1 MAMELD
7 DNTIVM
13 FPNGKKTEGDNQPN
27 YRGEG
32 MYKGVAFEVGVW
44 KNVSKGGKTYLKGQL
59 QDPYVPGADGSKGI
73 GAFDGANI
81 SQDTVPDD
89 VPF

>member
-13 FPNGKKTEGDNQPN
+13 FPNGKKTEGDNLPN
-27 YRGEG
+27 YKGEG

-44 KNVSKGGKTYLKGQL
+44 KNVSKAGKPYMRATL
-59 QDPYVPGADGSKGI
+59 QPPYVPGADSGSEGSDYP
-73 GAFDGANI
+73 AR
-81 SQDTVPDD
+81 DTVSDD

>member
-59 QDPYVPGADGSKGI
+59 QDPYVPGADKGI

-81 SQDTVPDD
+81 PQDTVPDD

>member
-44 KNVSKGGKTYLKGQL
+44 KNVSKAGKPYMKGQL
-59 QDPYVPGADGSKGI
+59 QAPYDGGSAGASDYP
-73 GAFDGANI
+73 AR
-81 SQDTVPDD
+81 DTVSDD

>member
-7 DNTIVM
+7 DNTIVL

-44 KNVSKGGKTYLKGQL
+44 KNVSKAGKTYMKGQL
-59 QDPYVPGADGSKGI
+59 QAPYDGGSAGASDYP
-73 GAFDGANI
+73 AR
-81 SQDTVPDD
+81 DTVSDD

>member
-7 DNTIVM
+7 DNTIVL

-44 KNVSKGGKTYLKGQL
+44 KNVSKAGKTYMNGQL
-59 QDPYVPGADGSKGI
+59 QAPYDGGGTSG
-73 GAFDGANI
+73 DYP
-81 SQDTVPDD
+81 SRDSVSDD

>member
-44 KNVSKGGKTYLKGQL
+44 KNVSKAGKTYMKGQL
-59 QDPYVPGADGSKGI
+59 QAPYDGGGTGATRGDYP
-73 GAFDGANI
+73 AR
-81 SQDTVPDD
+81 DTVSDD

>member
-44 KNVSKGGKTYLKGQL
+44 KNVSKAGKTYMKGQL
-59 QDPYVPGADGSKGI
+59 QAPYDGGSAGASDYP
-73 GAFDGANI
+73 ARE
-81 SQDTVPDD
+81 TVSDD

>member
-1 MAMELD
+1 MALELD
-7 DNTIVM
+7 DNTIVL
-13 FPNGKKTEGDNQPN
+13 FPNSKKTEGDNQPN

-59 QDPYVPGADGSKGI
+59 QAPYVPGADG
-73 GAFDGANI
+73 GAGGSDYPAR
-81 SQDTVPDD
+81 DTVSDD

>member
-7 DNTIVM
+7 DNTIVL

-27 YRGEG
+27 YKGEG

-44 KNVSKGGKTYLKGQL
+44 KNVSKAGKPYMKGQL
-59 QDPYVPGADGSKGI
+59 QAPYDGGGSGASDYP
-73 GAFDGANI
+73 AR
-81 SQDTVPDD
+81 DTVSDD

>member
-44 KNVSKGGKTYLKGQL
+44 KNVSKAGKTYMKGQL
-59 QDPYVPGADGSKGI
+59 QAPYDGGSAGASDYP
-73 GAFDGANI
+73 AR
-81 SQDTVPDD
+81 DTVSDD

>member
-27 YRGEG
+27 YKGEG

-44 KNVSKGGKTYLKGQL
+44 KNVSKAGKPYMKGQL
-59 QDPYVPGADGSKGI
+59 QAPYDGGGSGASDYP
-73 GAFDGANI
+73 AR
-81 SQDTVPDD
+81 DTVSDD